1 MKKQMKKLIAMIT
14 ILTMALTVSPA
25 FAADTDA
32 QAGAREKA
40 AIDVTTEG
48 PDAAAKE
55 VQNVKKPAK
64 APAYKQAKGYTIK
77 STDYLTAKT
86 IKYASTKKGSKVNR
100 YFPGVGSKDEYRFIY
115 IKGIKTNGKLYVDVS
130 ANSENESGASVIVG
144 SYNSSTEKITY
155 NTSYTG
161 YVSPG
166 ETENGIGSKD
176 VKKGKSY
183 VIGIKSYDSGNY
195 RVRAYVYSYA
205 TRTLPAGRMML
216 SAGYKN
222 GSNDSAV
229 KYRIKPRK
237 SGTLKVTLKEY
248 GYTTS
253 AGYVT
258 LLTKNKKVASE
269 KLWYY
274 QGSNSSRAVFGVK
287 KGVTYYL
294 KVTSCAGS
302 YNKQYKYG
310 VKYKITKAKYR
321 KNTKKSRAV
330 RLKRKGSS
338 KSAILLGNRKSGNQW
353 YKFRVTKKRKTV
365 IKLNAFNIKSGT
377 VKMTV
382 YRGSKKV
389 GTTTVGKGVTNSVTV
404 TYSTTYGKANRGTYY
419 IKVHK
424 SKKATGTYKIRYAR

>member
-32 QAGAREKA
+32 QAGAGEKA
-40 AIDVTTEG
+40 AIDVPTEG

-64 APAYKQAKGYTIK
+64 AVSATTKGYTVK
-77 STDYLTAKT
+77 STGDITAKT
-86 IKYASTKKGSKVNR
+86 MAYASTKKYSKQDLYIDGYDV
-100 YFPGVGSKDEYRFIY
+100 YECYSIGV
-115 IKGIKTNGKLYVDVS
+115 KTKGKLYVDIQSYSSNDYSVQVVVGTFS
-130 ANSENESGASVIVG
+130 DGKISYSG
-144 SYNSSTEKITY
+144 T
-155 NTSYTG
+155 TG

-166 ETENGIGSKD
+166 ESEIGIGGVD
-176 VKKGKSY
+176 VVPGKRY
-183 VIGIKSYDSGNY
+183 WVGLKASGGCVV
-195 RVRAYVYSYA
+195 RGRAYVYSYK

-258 LLTKNKKVASE
+258 LLTRGKRVASE

-302 YNKQYKYG
+302 YNKQYRYG
-310 VKYKITKAKYR
+310 IKYKITKAKYR
-321 KNTKKSRAV
+321 RNTKKSRAV
-330 RLKRKGSS
+330 RLKRKGSY

-353 YKFRVTKKRKTV
+353 YKFRVTHKRKTV
-365 IKLNAFNIKSGT
+365 IKLNAFNIKSGS
-377 VKMTV
+377 VKLTV

-389 GTTTVGKGVTNSVTV
+389 GSTSVRKGDVNSITV

-424 SKKATGTYKIRYAR
+424 SKKATGTYKIKYAR

>member
-32 QAGAREKA
+32 QAGAGEKA

-64 APAYKQAKGYTIK
+64 APTMETKGYSVK
-77 STDYLTAKT
+77 STGDINAKT
-86 IKYASTKKGSKVNR
+86 LKYASTKKYSKKTL
-100 YFPGVGSKDEYRFIY
+100 YFDGLDYYEVYDLGV
-115 IKGIKTNGKLYVDVS
+115 KTSGKLYVDINAS
-130 ANSENESGASVIVG
+130 SGNYGSVEVVVG
-144 SYNSSTEKITY
+144 TFNRDTGKITY
-155 NTSYTG
+155 QSSSYA
-161 YVSPG
+161 YLSPG
-166 ETENGIGSKD
+166 ETENGVSGID
-176 VKKGKSY
+176 VKPGKLY
-183 VIGIKSYDSGNY
+183 AIGLRASSPGT
-195 RVRAYVYSYA
+195 VRATAYVYSYK

-222 GSNDSAV
+222 GNNDSAV
-229 KYRIKPRK
+229 KYRIKPKK
-237 SGTLKVTLKEY
+237 SGALKVTLKEY

-258 LLTKNKKVASE
+258 LLTKKKRVASE
-269 KLWYY
+269 KLRYY
-274 QGSNSSRAVFGVK
+274 QGSSSSRAVFGVK

-330 RLKRKGSS
+330 RLKRKGSY

-353 YKFRVTKKRKTV
+353 YKFRVTHKRKTV
-365 IKLNAFNIKSGT
+365 IKLNAFNIKSGKVT
-377 VKMTV
+377 MTV

-389 GTTTVGKGVTNSVTV
+389 GSTTVSKGVNNSVTV
-404 TYSTTYGKANRGTYY
+404 TYSTTYGKANSGTYY

-424 SKKATGTYKIRYAR
+424 SKKATGTYKIKYAR